1 MRCDMSERK
10 MATVRKIVE
19 INPIPDADAIE
30 VAVVDGWKVVVKKG
44 EFVVNDIVVY
54 CEIDSWI
61 PFDLAP
67 FLSKG
72 KEPKEYNG
80 IKGERLRTVKLR
92 GQISQGLI
100 LPFGV
105 IMSNCEGEAV
115 STDWNFGDDVSE
127 ILNIQKYEPPV
138 PSQLYGLIRG
148 NFPSFVPK
156 TDQERIQNL
165 KKELQQYIDKKYT
178 FEVTEKLDGSS
189 CTMYMKDGEFGVCSR
204 NLDLKYDENN
214 TFWKMAIGYDVQD
227 SLIECYGEN
236 VNIAIQGEVIGEG
249 IQGNPYKWIGQKFF
263 VFDIFDINSQKYFSS
278 DDRIAM
284 CEILKLPHV
293 PILNL
298 DYKIPEGFGVDDILE
313 LAEDKSD
320 VHINTNREGIV
331 FKCIEDPSISFKSIS
346 NSFLLKQK

>member
-1 MRCDMSERK
+1 MTERK

-44 EFVVNDIVVY
+44 EFMVNDIVVY

-61 PFDLAP
+61 PFDLVP
-67 FLSKG
+67 YLSKG

-80 IKGERLRTVKLR
+80 VKGERLRTVKLR

-100 LPFGV
+100 LPIDV
-105 IMSNCEGEAV
+105 LSEVDYEEGI
-115 STDWNFGDDVSE
+115 DCSE
-127 ILNIQKYEPPV
+127 YLNIQKYEPPV
-138 PSQLYGLIRG
+138 SAQLYGLIRS

-214 TFWKMAIGYDVQD
+214 TFWRMAIGYDVQD
-227 SLIECYGEN
+227 KLTELYGEN

-249 IQGNPYKWIGQKFF
+249 IQGNPYKLKGQKFF

-284 CEILKLPHV
+284 SETLKLSHV

-313 LAEDKSD
+313 LAEDKSELN
-320 VHINTNREGIV
+320 INTNREGIV